1 MVKAFSSFL
10 ILYTKKLVYHGGTS
24 AGGQGIDDTRK
35 RGVKCHICVDLINIK
50 IYHLSSEYHSTK
62 LLVVLR

>member
-35 RGVKCHICVDLINIK
+35 RGVKCHICVDLIKKKK
-50 IYHLSSEYHSTK
+50 II
-62 LLVVLR
+62 